1 MKKEILLIIAL
12 IVLVSFAFAQT
23 KSVFP
28 QDKINKV
35 IFEHRK
41 KNTENKAKE
50 KTLHHPKSFEANRTH
65 FGFNSFSIENKDFNI
80 TDNKDVLYIGPQP
93 DTFFIC
99 SDYVQ
104 NGDIVIFGQGI
115 LVVDSAKLT
124 LSGHLYAQDEGQA
137 FFRNDAHLH
146 FNQFYVGQYFVWLV
160 DNAKFEATDAIVD
173 ANGVMHYAQLHD
185 RCTYIATNTYFPD
198 WTFRKVFNTSTLIL
212 EDVNHVGDI
221 MVDDSCYIHFTR
233 CDTLMP
239 WFQTPDGSVVNIQFP
254 DPDYVDHFEFSDN
267 TPGIDNIHYTFIA
280 DSCTQCWWSL
290 ETLPGCDVTI
300 NNSIIRGSCVRMFGS
315 DTINIDSIQN
325 YTFHANLDVAL
336 GDRHLEYNNSY
347 IYWWNWYPYENVVF
361 NIDSCSFGEMI
372 GSGESKTYAT
382 NCIHDGATIMLSAGD
397 SAFVSFADGISY
409 SFVGTFKGGTFLF
422 VNSSIIP
429 LWPYQ
434 STNLAHDSSRLLAVN
449 SYFEYEPEAMDS
461 ALVMFAAIDSLSNNT
476 VGTTVDVIGSA
487 WIDAGPLNPVT
498 FDRYK
503 LYWAA
508 YGDSIWALI
517 KDSTVQIYHDI
528 LAEWNTS
535 GLIEGE
541 YDLRLII
548 LNSAGDSLTGFKTI
562 TLLENT
568 GMDETGIYPGGT
580 MLLQNYPNPFNSY
593 TTICY
598 QLLSNSNVRI
608 KIYNLSGKEVRTLV
622 NENQKAGKHSV
633 VWDGKDDSGER
644 VSSGVYFYQLKAVN
658 EISQIKKL
666 LFFKTRKEY

>member
-1 MKKEILLIIAL
+1 MKKEFLLILAI
-12 IVLVSFAFAQT
+12 LVSASFAFAQT
-23 KSVFP
+23 RSFFP

-35 IFEHRK
+35 IFKHK
-41 KNTENKAKE
+41 G
-50 KTLHHPKSFEANRTH
+50 KTTGVKINEGISRHSKLFKANRTH
-65 FGFNSFSIENKDFNI
+65 FGFNPVYPEKNGFNI
-80 TDNKDVLYIGPQP
+80 GKDKGILYIGPSP

-104 NGDIVIFGQGI
+104 NGDIVIYGQGI

-124 LSGHLYAQDEGQA
+124 LSGHLYAQNEGQA

-160 DNAKFEATDAIVD
+160 GNSRFEATDATVD

-185 RCTYIATNTYFPD
+185 NCTYIASNTYFPD
-198 WTFRKVFNTSTLIL
+198 WVFRKVFNTSTLIL

-221 MVDDSCYIHFTR
+221 MVDDSCYILFTR

-239 WFQTPDGSVVNIQFP
+239 WFQTPDGSVINIQFP
-254 DPDYVDHFEFSDN
+254 DPDFVDHFELSDN
-267 TPGIDNIHYTFIA
+267 TPGVDGIYYTFIA

-315 DTINIDSIQN
+315 DTFNIIGIDN
-325 YTFHANLDVAL
+325 YTYHSNLTVPLD
-336 GDRHLEYNNSY
+336 DRQLDY
-347 IYWWNWYPYENVVF
+347 IGTYVYWWNWYPFDDVVF

-372 GSGESKTYAT
+372 GRGESETYAT

-397 SAFVSFADGISY
+397 NAFVSFVDGRSY

-422 VNSSIIP
+422 VNSSITP

-434 STNLAHDSSRLLAVN
+434 STNLAHDSSRILAVN

-461 ALVMFAAIDSLSNNT
+461 ALVMFTSIDSLSGNT
-476 VGTTVDVIGSA
+476 VGTSLDVLGSA
-487 WIDAGPLNPVT
+487 WIDAGPQNPVT

-517 KDSTVQIYHDI
+517 EDSTVQIYHDI
-528 LAEWNTS
+528 LAVWNTS
-535 GLIEGE
+535 GLSEGN

-548 LNSAGDSLTGFKTI
+548 WESEGDSLTAFKTI

-568 GMDETGIYPGGT
+568 GMDETGINPGGAIF
-580 MLLQNYPNPFNSY
+580 LQNYPNPFSKS
-593 TTICY
+593 TVIGY
-598 QLLSNSNVRI
+598 QLSESSQITL
-608 KIYNLSGKEVRTLV
+608 KIYNISGQEIRTLV
-622 NENQKAGKHSV
+622 NENQPAGKHSV
-633 VWDGKDDSGER
+633 VWDGTDNAGNAIGP
-644 VSSGVYFYQLKAVN
+644 GVYFYQLKTGN
-658 EISQIKKL
+658 KFSKTKRML
-666 LFFKTRKEY
+666 LLK